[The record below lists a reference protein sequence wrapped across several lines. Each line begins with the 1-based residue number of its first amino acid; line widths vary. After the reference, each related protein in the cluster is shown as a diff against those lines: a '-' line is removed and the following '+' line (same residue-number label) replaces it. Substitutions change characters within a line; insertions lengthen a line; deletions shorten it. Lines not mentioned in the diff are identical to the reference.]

1 MVLCSVVVLLVVV
14 VVRVVV
20 VGRVVIVVDL
30 VVVVDGGGGA
40 GARVGMKGKGLSS
53 IRSLSTKP
61 LKFCLFL
68 ASFCKLMTVNPK
80 SPTSSLLDLGWF
92 TFTCVGIAE
101 IGIVLLSSESS
112 STF

>member
-80 SPTSSLLDLGWF
+80 SPTSSLDLGWF

>member
-1 MVLCSVVVLLVVV
+1 MVV

-30 VVVVDGGGGA
+30 VVVVDGGGA

>member
-1 MVLCSVVVLLVVV
+1 MVLCSVVVVG
-14 VVRVVV
+14 VVV

-30 VVVVDGGGGA
+30 VVVVDGG

-80 SPTSSLLDLGWF
+80 SPTSSLDLGWF

>member
-1 MVLCSVVVLLVVV
+1 VVLCSVVVLLVVV

-30 VVVVDGGGGA
+30 VVVVDGGA

-80 SPTSSLLDLGWF
+80 SPTSSLVLG
-92 TFTCVGIAE
+92 
-101 IGIVLLSSESS
+101 
-112 STF
+112 